1 MGESSEKSLM
11 QENENEGVRS
21 LLYDRFREALVKPVS
36 ERFFE
41 EDELI
46 EIFDYA
52 GDVNDD
58 YVRAEVLFCGERL
71 YPDSDEL
78 RVRRSILYAECMPSS
93 EAFTDFVRDN
103 AENGESVIWKME
115 KILDDF
121 PDAVRAAEA
130 LDGILDMKEAF
141 EDEEMIRLVKLARA
155 LGRTDWLLSR
165 KDRLRS
171 RAGYLPV
178 LLYEMGWTFMDSE
191 DFENAAPFFEELTR
205 LEPFEATYW
214 AFSFSVL
221 ARLGRFDEAREA
233 FEFAGSLEIHDP
245 ETAVLMA
252 TPVAEHLADLRP
264 QAIELLEKSLRQTPD
279 YYRAVEALATLY
291 VAEGRRDKASDVLRD
306 YAVIAPRI
314 RETALLA
321 IDLELECFD
330 ELFSSFMDATNAT
343 GYTGEEVIR
352 CLYSMFEA
360 RRYDDVRRLII
371 AYARYAGPVNDLKV
385 LYAEASFL
393 VGDYKACLD
402 IYSDSPTVL
411 ALFVMPARGARAALI
426 YHTSLVALGR
436 ADEAIAFAFLAVEM
450 ARNILPSVD
459 VYDRLLLRGLI
470 SELEGDAPF
479 AGEHEK

>member
-1 MGESSEKSLM
+1 M

-21 LLYDRFREALVKPVS
+21 QLYDRFREALVKPVS
-36 ERFFE
+36 ERFFD
-41 EDELI
+41 EDELV

-52 GDVNDD
+52 GDVSDD

-71 YPDSDEL
+71 YPESDEL

-93 EAFTDFVRDN
+93 DAFTDYVRDN
-103 AENGESVIWKME
+103 AEGGESIIWKME

-121 PDAVRAAEA
+121 PDAAGAEA
-130 LDGILDMKEAF
+130 ALDELLGMKEAF
-141 EDEEMIRLVKLARA
+141 EDEEMIRLVKLARG

-165 KDRLRS
+165 AERLRA

-178 LLYEMGWTFMDSE
+178 LLYEMGWTFMDSDDLE
-191 DFENAAPFFEELTR
+191 HAAPFFEELTR

-233 FEFAGSLEIHDP
+233 FEFACSLEIHDP

-252 TPVAEHLADLRP
+252 TPVGEHLADLRP
-264 QAIELLEKSLRQTPD
+264 QAVELLERSLRRTPD

-291 VAEGRRDKASDVLRD
+291 VAEGKKAEASGVLRD
-306 YAVIAPRI
+306 YAGIAPRI

-321 IDLELECFD
+321 IDLGLDCFD
-330 ELFSSFMDATNAT
+330 ELFSAFMDATNGT
-343 GYTGEEVIR
+343 GYTSEEVVR
-352 CLYSMFEA
+352 CLYGMFEA
-360 RRYDDVRRLII
+360 RRYDDVRRLIV
-371 AYARYAGPVNDLKV
+371 AYARYAGAVNDLKV

-393 VGDYKACLD
+393 VGDYSACLD
-402 IYSDSPTVL
+402 IYSDAATVL
-411 ALFVMPARGARAALI
+411 ALVVMPARGARAALI

-436 ADEAIAFAFLAVEM
+436 SEEAAVFATLASEM
-450 ARNILPSVD
+450 TRNILPSVD
-459 VYDRLLLRGLI
+459 VYDRLMLRGLL
-470 SELEGDAPF
+470 SELEADGPF
-479 AGEHEK
+479 GREAE